1 MIISVASGK
10 GGTGKTTVSANLS
23 FLIENSLIADCDVE
37 EPNVSIFLKPEISKK
52 EIVTLLY
59 PEVNKEFC
67 NTCGKCSEVCA
78 YKAINVFKKS
88 KSVFFME
95 HLCHSCGACAYFCPQ
110 KAISEVSKRIGIIE
124 YGRYKD
130 VSYAGAVL
138 DEGNIK
144 APPLIRELKK
154 RIDKTKNIIIDAP
167 PSTSCSMV
175 AAVEDS
181 DFCVMVTEP
190 TLFGLND
197 LLLAVDVVKKMN
209 IKFGVLINRFRENSD
224 FENILKS
231 KNINVIGK
239 IPFDIDIA
247 KMYSRGEILVE
258 NPKYR
263 DMFLKIYE
271 NLKKSL

>member
-10 GGTGKTTVSANLS
+10 GGTGKTTVSVNLS

-37 EPNVSIFLKPEISKK
+37 EPNVSIFLKPEISKR
-52 EIVTLLY
+52 EIVTLPY
-59 PEVNKEFC
+59 PQVNKEIC
-67 NTCGKCSEVCA
+67 NTCGICSEICA

-110 KAISEVSKRIGIIE
+110 KAISEVRKRIGVIE
-124 YGRYKD
+124 YGKYKD
-130 VSYAGAVL
+130 VLYIGGIL

-144 APPLIRELKK
+144 APQLIRELKK

-181 DFCVMVTEP
+181 DFCIMVTEP

-197 LLLAVDVVKKMN
+197 LLLAIDVVKKMN

-231 KNINVIGK
+231 KNINIIGK

-247 KMYSRGEILVE
+247 RMYSRGEILVE

-263 DMFLKIYE
+263 DVFLKIYE
-271 NLKKSL
+271 NLKKLL